1 MKAITERGDEA
12 EGGPGS
18 PEGSGV
24 LRHLDDATLRRFL
37 ITILRDGGVSCG
49 RISRILRC
57 SKPTIY
63 RDQRP
68 SKSEA

>member
-1 MKAITERGDEA
+1 MRAITERGDEA
-12 EGGPGS
+12 EREPES
-18 PEGSGV
+18 PEQGGV
-24 LRHLDDATLRRFL
+24 LRDLDDATLRRFL
-37 ITILRDGGVSCG
+37 IGILRNGGLSCG

-68 SKSEA
+68 PNPET